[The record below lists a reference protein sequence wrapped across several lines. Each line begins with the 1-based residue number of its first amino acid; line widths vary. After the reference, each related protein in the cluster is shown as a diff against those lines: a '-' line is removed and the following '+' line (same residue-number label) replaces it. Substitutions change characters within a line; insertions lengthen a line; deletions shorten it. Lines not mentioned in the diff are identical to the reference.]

1 MSDSED
7 EVLIVKSSLY
17 AACLLLLTG
26 LCACAPY
33 GSARTDQYKYEK
45 PRVAILEFENKASLS
60 NQWKLS
66 EGMRDMLVDSLVKTG
81 RYTVLTRNDL
91 GAVLSE
97 LDIQRQPHFRQ
108 QGKLQ
113 QGKLK
118 NLQYLIKGAVTDF
131 AHVRGGALRV
141 AGSHFGLGISSEV
154 AVVSVTL
161 YVIDVESGEI
171 IASKTLEGTAS
182 AGSADF
188 KTTYKDVAIGGKS
201 FFRTPLG
208 KATQQVM
215 DQCLEQIAQVIAT
228 QQWHPSVV
236 KVDGSRLIISGGED
250 RHLTVG
256 AQWSAYEKGETLI
269 DPKTGDVLG
278 QEPGTCSGRIRVTEV
293 HDKYSTAEIVE
304 GVFSVGQELRLVP
317 QKAEPQKAEQP
328 DPELPLD

>member
-1 MSDSED
+1 
-7 EVLIVKSSLY
+7 VKKLLSV
-17 AACLLLLTG
+17 ACILLLTG
-26 LCACAPY
+26 LSACTPFN
-33 GSARTDQYKYEK
+33 SPRPDQYKYEK
-45 PRVAILEFENKASLS
+45 PRVAILDFENKASLS

-66 EGMRDMLVDSLVKTG
+66 EGMRDILVDSLVKTD

-91 GAVLSE
+91 GAVLTE

-131 AHVRGGALRV
+131 AHVKGGALR
-141 AGSHFGLGISSEV
+141 ALGSNFGLGISSEV

-171 IASKTLEGTAS
+171 ITSKTLEGTAS
-182 AGSADF
+182 AGSVDF
-188 KTTYKDVAIGGKS
+188 KTTYQDVAIGGKS

-208 KATQQVM
+208 KATQKVM

-228 QQWHPSVV
+228 QKWHPSVV

-250 RHLTVG
+250 RHITVG
-256 AQWSAYEKGETLI
+256 SQWSAFEKGEVLI

-278 QEPGTCSGRIRVTEV
+278 QEPGTCSGSIRVTDV
-293 HDKYSTAEIVE
+293 HDKYATAEIME
-304 GVFSVGQELRLVP
+304 GVFSVGQELRPVP
-317 QKAEPQKAEQP
+317 QPEKPQQPKQP
-328 DPELPLD
+328 DPELPHD